1 MIEALCK
8 SFSLTG
14 STLFLVVLTG
24 ILLVGTAA
32 QNVTN
37 TMCGV
42 KPALDESWIVP
53 TIVLLCLMIVVV
65 AMRVL
70 ARAIVDMPFW
80 WDDWMSFIS
89 MVSKLLIHIV
99 PTEF

>member
-1 MIEALCK
+1 MMRI
-8 SFSLTG
+8 
-14 STLFLVVLTG
+14 
-24 ILLVGTAA
+24 AA

-37 TMCGV
+37 SMCGV
-42 KPALDESWIVP
+42 MPALDESWIVP

-89 MVSKLLIHIV
+89 MVSNLLLHTV
-99 PTEF
+99 STGF